1 VWIAALVGLGA
12 ATMSAGSAYGSEFS
26 LPNTDSTKADTLFS
40 QAFPAQRGDAAT
52 LVWRVTSGTVR
63 APAVEARMSA
73 TLGSASRLPDVTQ
86 VASPYSPG
94 GVGQISA
101 DGKTAYATVQLADSG
116 KQLSSAQIHT
126 LIDTAQKA
134 ADPGLQVELGGG
146 VIQSTEQSPAS
157 DSEIVGIIAAA
168 IVLFLAFGSLF
179 AMALPILTGAA
190 GVGGGLFAV
199 GLLSHAMNIAD
210 FAPTLGALIGLGVG
224 IDYALFIVT
233 RFRCALR
240 SGKSAGE
247 AVATAVNTSG
257 RAVLFA
263 GGTVCIALLGMFVLG
278 LGFLDGVALA
288 ASVTVGFTVL
298 AALTLLPAM
307 LGVLG
312 PRVFSRRERRRIAAG
327 EQPGT
332 EPGTTAHG
340 TEDKWGLWRRWA
352 RAVERRPHLTSV
364 VALLLMVILAIP
376 TLSLR
381 LGAADAGNDPAGT
394 TTRKAYD
401 LLAEGFGAGF
411 NGPLIL
417 VAETPSSADKA
428 AVGQLAAAVATVP
441 GVAHVSP
448 VQQSADGKVEAVQ
461 VVSSTS
467 PDSPQ
472 TTDLINRLRAE
483 TIPKAEAGTGLRV
496 YVGGS
501 TATYADFAS
510 VLSGKLPL
518 FVGLIVALGFILLV
532 IAFRCLIVPLTAA
545 LMNLL
550 AAAASFGVV
559 TAFFVWGWGSDTL
572 GMGRA
577 GPVEAF
583 LPVMMLAILFGL
595 SMDYQVFLVSR
606 MHEEWVHHRDN
617 ARAVKIGQVETSRVI
632 TIAATI
638 MISVF
643 CTFAVGSE
651 RIIGEFG
658 IGLATA
664 VALDAFVLRTVL
676 VPAVMHLFGG
686 LNWWLPRWL
695 DRLLPHLHVEP
706 PQAALPDADVPGTDV
721 PAVKPAGGPIVIPA
735 QRTAGRSVT
744 AY

>member
-1 VWIAALVGLGA
+1 
-12 ATMSAGSAYGSEFS
+12 MSAGSSYSSDFS
-26 LPNTDSTKADTLFS
+26 LPHTDSAKAYALMA
-40 QAFPAQRGDAAT
+40 QAFPAQSGDTAT
-52 LVWRVTSGTVR
+52 MVWHVGSGTVR
-63 APAVEARMSA
+63 AQPVESRMSA
-73 TLGSASRLPDVTQ
+73 TLTSIGHLSDVAAVSNPYTSAPS
-86 VASPYSPG
+86 
-94 GVGQISA
+94 QISA
-101 DGKTAYATVQLADSG
+101 DGKTAYAKIELADSG
-116 KQLSSAQIHT
+116 KQLSGAQVHA

-134 ADPGLQVELGGG
+134 STKTLQVELGGG
-146 VIQSTEQSPAS
+146 AIQSTEQSPAS

-168 IVLFLAFGSLF
+168 VVLFLAFGSLF
-179 AMALPILTGAA
+179 AMALPILTGVA
-190 GVGGGLFAV
+190 GVGGGLLAV
-199 GLLSHAMNIAD
+199 GLLTHATPIAD
-210 FAPTLGALIGLGVG
+210 FAPSLGALIGLGVG

-240 SGKSAGE
+240 SGQDVRE
-247 AVATAVNTSG
+247 AVGTAVNTSG

-263 GGTVCIALLGMFVLG
+263 GGTVCIALLGMLVLNVS
-278 LGFLDGVALA
+278 FLNGVALA
-288 ASVTVGFTVL
+288 AAITVGSTVL

-327 EQPGT
+327 ELPQA
-332 EPGTTAHG
+332 AHG
-340 TEDKWGLWRRWA
+340 TEDKHGRWRRWA
-352 RAVERRPHLTSV
+352 GSVERRPRLMSL
-364 VALLLMVILAIP
+364 VALVMMGVLAIP
-376 TLSLR
+376 TLGLR
-381 LGAADAGNDPAGT
+381 LGAADAGNDPAST

-411 NGPLIL
+411 NGPLVL
-417 VAETPSSADKA
+417 VAEAPSSADKA
-428 AVGQLAAAVATVP
+428 AVDHLAAAVEKEP
-441 GVAHVSP
+441 GVAHVSAP
-448 VQQSADGKVEAVQ
+448 QVSADGKVELVEVMSA
-461 VVSSTS
+461 SSPES
-467 PDSPQ
+467 KQ
-472 TTDLINRLRAE
+472 TTELIDHLRAD
-483 TIPKAEAGTGLRV
+483 TIPKAEAGTGLNV
-496 YVGGS
+496 YVGGG

-518 FVGLIVALGFILLV
+518 FVGLIVALGFVLLV
-532 IAFRCLIVPLTAA
+532 IAFRCLLVPLTAA

-550 AAAASFGVV
+550 AAAASLGVV
-559 TAFFVWGWGSDTL
+559 TAFFEWGWGSDTL

-583 LPVMMLAILFGL
+583 VPVMMLAILFGL

-606 MHEEWVHHRDN
+606 MHEDWVHHRDN

-643 CTFAVGSE
+643 CTFAFGSA

-676 VPAVMHLFGG
+676 VPAVMHVFGRA
-686 LNWWLPRWL
+686 NWWLPAWL
-695 DRLLPHLHVEP
+695 DRFLPHLHVEP
-706 PQAALPDADVPGTDV
+706 PEIEEAASPV
-721 PAVKPAGGPIVIPA
+721 PAPTPTPAPGPGATRPLPIPGPRPA
-735 QRTAGRSVT
+735 VSRVS